1 MSVTVLYCEGNSK
14 SIDIRVIRQLLP
26 KCDIRPV
33 GGKSLIPSSIIADRR
48 RNQNLACLV
57 DRDFDCRDR
66 DKSDTPVKLI
76 YEQQWAGWSWSRKE
90 IENYL
95 IDLVVVKKASGKNT
109 PDPDEYQNALNQAAE
124 SIAAYSA
131 ARTALSCEKFIN
143 FWGEEVRKGH
153 YFPRKLGK
161 DSCLV
166 KIGEIVRENKGDR
179 MITEED
185 VTHKFKALLTKFRP
199 GGARFADYLSYF
211 AGKDLL
217 FAMREKLRT
226 FGFEPP
232 PDSNW
237 SPEQVFL
244 EKIVNKME
252 RLDQVWQWLPEWT
265 TLRQLIENTNFSD
278 G

>member
-1 MSVTVLYCEGNSK
+1 MSVTVLYCEGGRQ

-26 KCDIRPV
+26 KCEIRPL

-66 DKSDTPVKLI
+66 DKSDAPVELI

-95 IDLVVVKKASGKNT
+95 IDPVVVKKALGKNA
-109 PDPDEYQNALNQAAE
+109 PDPDEYQNALDKAAE
-124 SIAAYSA
+124 NIAAYSA
-131 ARTALSCEKFIN
+131 ARTALSCERLIN
-143 FWGEEVRKGH
+143 FWGEKVRKGH
-153 YFPRKLGK
+153 DFPRRLGK

-179 MITEED
+179 IITEED
-185 VTHKFKALLTKFRP
+185 VTNKFNALLPKFRP
-199 GGARFADYLSYF
+199 GGERFADYLSYF

-217 FAMREKLRT
+217 FAMKKDLQT
-226 FGFEPP
+226 LGFEPP
-232 PDSNW
+232 PDSDK
-237 SPEQVFL
+237 SLEEFFL
-244 EKIVNKME
+244 EKIVSQIEK
-252 RLDQVWQWLPEWT
+252 RDQVWQWLPEWT